1 MTAALPLPRA
11 SDAWAFFLD
20 IDGTLI
26 EHVERPDAVRIDP
39 AVVKLLAGLRAA
51 SDGALALISG
61 RPIASVDALFA
72 PLRLPVAGL
81 HGIERRDA
89 LGKLHNHQFAE
100 APLRRVAGRLAAC
113 AAQHAGLIFED
124 KGLALALHY
133 RQVPH
138 LKDVVLGIAATV
150 AAELGAGFEL
160 LHGKMVTEIKPGGRN
175 KGAAIEEFLE
185 EAPFLGRTPAFVGD
199 DVTDEF
205 GFAVVN
211 RLGGHSVKVGAG
223 ETAARWYLKDA
234 AAVRDWLVRCA
245 ESMREGE
252 GAA

>member
-1 MTAALPLPRA
+1 M
-11 SDAWAFFLD
+11 
-20 IDGTLI
+20 
-26 EHVERPDAVRIDP
+26 
-39 AVVKLLAGLRAA
+39 
-51 SDGALALISG
+51 
-61 RPIASVDALFA
+61 
-72 PLRLPVAGL
+72 
-81 HGIERRDA
+81 
-89 LGKLHNHQFAE
+89 
-100 APLRRVAGRLAAC
+100 
-113 AAQHAGLIFED
+113 
-124 KGLALALHY
+124 
-133 RQVPH
+133 PH

-150 AAELGAGFEL
+150 AVELGAGFEL

-185 EAPFLGRTPAFVGD
+185 EAPFRGRTPAFVGD

-234 AAVRDWLVRCA
+234 TAVRNWLVRCA
-245 ESMREGE
+245 EAMREGE

>member
-1 MTAALPLPRA
+1 MTAVLPLPRA
-11 SDAWAFFLD
+11 SDTWAFFLD

-26 EHVERPDAVRIDP
+26 EHVERPDAVSIDP

-51 SDGALALISG
+51 SDGAVALISG
-61 RPIASVDALFA
+61 RPVAAVDSLFT

-89 LGKLHNHQFAE
+89 LGKLHSHSFAE

-113 AAQHAGLIFED
+113 AAEHAGLIFED
-124 KGLALALHY
+124 KGLSLALHY
-133 RQVPH
+133 RQAPQ
-138 LKDVVLGIAATV
+138 LEDVALGTAATV
-150 AAELGAGFEL
+150 AVELGEGFEL
-160 LHGKMVTEIKPGGRN
+160 LHGKMVIEIKPGGRN
-175 KGAAIEEFLE
+175 KGAAIEEFLD
-185 EAPFLGRTPAFVGD
+185 EAPFRGRVPAFVGD
-199 DVTDEF
+199 DVTDEH

-223 ETAARWYLKDA
+223 ESAARWHLTDA
-234 AAVRDWLVRCA
+234 AAVRGWLTRCVERLR
-245 ESMREGE
+245 ESA